1 MLTLSQVAAKVVIK
15 YEHVKFENVFVK
27 VTFILEIMLDLGV
40 RQSMKI
46 GSFMGAK
53 F

>member
-1 MLTLSQVAAKVVIK
+1 MLYRVDQKVMLCVNLKDLCTKAILSIV
-15 YEHVKFENVFVK
+15 YY
-27 VTFILEIMLDLGV
+27 LEIMLDLGV

-53 F
+53 I